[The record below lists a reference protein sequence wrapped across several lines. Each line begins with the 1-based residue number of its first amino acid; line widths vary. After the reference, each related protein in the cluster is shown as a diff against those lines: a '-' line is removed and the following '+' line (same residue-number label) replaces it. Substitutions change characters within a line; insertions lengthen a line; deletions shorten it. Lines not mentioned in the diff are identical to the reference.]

1 MVDASGVRREA
12 KLGVR
17 SRFNTVFCRV
27 NLEKGLRDYKRS
39 MQRREGGGD
48 HNKAVRSDTPD
59 ASWHGTNSR
68 NARNAIGVNSVIIS
82 AVAIT
87 AAAVVVTLEV
97 ALAPAPAL
105 APAWR

>member
-1 MVDASGVRREA
+1 
-12 KLGVR
+12 
-17 SRFNTVFCRV
+17 
-27 NLEKGLRDYKRS
+27 